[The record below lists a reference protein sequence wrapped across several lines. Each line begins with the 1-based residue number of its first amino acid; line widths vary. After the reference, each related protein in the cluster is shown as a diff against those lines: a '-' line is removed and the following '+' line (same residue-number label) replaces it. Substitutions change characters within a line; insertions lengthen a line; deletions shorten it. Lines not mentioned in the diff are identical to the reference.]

1 MVFVTGQ
8 ENSSPT
14 EIPFSFT
21 LDLTGAQCVPEL
33 LQGCGEVGS
42 EGGGEG
48 KRVRHLKGKVGR
60 ERRRRGEGESVKVDG
75 KTVSFTCTLVHSG

>member
-1 MVFVTGQ
+1 MVICHRTRTPV
-8 ENSSPT
+8 SSPT

-48 KRVRHLKGKVGR
+48 RSEKEHLMGKVQRRPQGLHAPHAGR
-60 ERRRRGEGESVKVDG
+60 GGIEPP
-75 KTVSFTCTLVHSG
+75 

>member
-1 MVFVTGQ
+1 MVICHRTKTPV
-8 ENSSPT
+8 SSPT

-21 LDLTGAQCVPEL
+21 LDLTRAQCVPEL

-48 KRVRHLKGKVGR
+48 KRVRHLMGKVGR
-60 ERRRRGEGESVKVDG
+60 GRGEGESVKVDG
-75 KTVSFTCTLVHSG
+75 KTVPFTCTLVHSG